1 MFLRKKYKKCKEEV
15 VDAVVESGTDTCCLK
30 IELTAVSKIKGYF
43 IYEVCYLDNGKIK
56 NVPVIARNII
66 DIVEKLEPYINKG
79 IPEQT
84 VSFAIGMSEDVVES
98 RLKSRKKNQ
107 IGPLLGSNGEI
118 SASNKASGK

>member
-15 VDAVVESGTDTCCLK
+15 ADSVLDSGTKTCCLK

-43 IYEVCYLDNGKIK
+43 IYEVCYLDNGNIK
-56 NVPVIARNII
+56 SVPVIARNIV

-98 RLKSRKKNQ
+98 RLKSQNKKR
-107 IGPLLGSNGEI
+107 
-118 SASNKASGK
+118 NKVNEK

>member
-15 VDAVVESGTDTCCLK
+15 AEAVLDSGTKTCCLK

-43 IYEVCYLDNGKIK
+43 IYEVCYLDNGNIK
-56 NVPVIARNII
+56 SVPVIARNII

-98 RLKSRKKNQ
+98 RLKSQNKKR
-107 IGPLLGSNGEI
+107 
-118 SASNKASGK
+118 NKVNEK

>member
-1 MFLRKKYKKCKEEV
+1 MFLRKKYKKCKEDV
-15 VDAVVESGTDTCCLK
+15 VDAVIESGTETCCLK

-43 IYEVCYLDNGKIK
+43 IYEVCYLDNGKTK
-56 NVPVIARNII
+56 NVPVVARNII

-98 RLKSRKKNQ
+98 RLKSQKKK
-107 IGPLLGSNGEI
+107 EI
-118 SASNKASGK
+118 KIT

>member
-15 VDAVVESGTDTCCLK
+15 AKSILDSGTETCCLK
-30 IELTAVSKIKGYF
+30 IEVTAVSKIEGYF

-56 NVPVIARNII
+56 NVPVIARNIV

-84 VSFAIGMSEDVVES
+84 VSFAIGMSEDVIES
-98 RLKSRKKNQ
+98 RLNSKTYSKN
-107 IGPLLGSNGEI
+107 
-118 SASNKASGK
+118 